1 MKTLGTPGY
10 TPPFIVKP
18 STFQILFASRDLLGR
33 SDKPVLPNLPTMY
46 WQEALLPM
54 QDVRHFLGPKFR
66 EMFVKFM
73 RHEDDPLVSYIDC
86 AITLDAL
93 RMKAPYL
100 EILLFERFL
109 PFAQGQLNAKLVSTL
124 GDLTVSGC
132 LKAGRYS
139 LQLKHSFE

>member
-1 MKTLGTPGY
+1 
-10 TPPFIVKP
+10 
-18 STFQILFASRDLLGR
+18 
-33 SDKPVLPNLPTMY
+33 
-46 WQEALLPM
+46 M

-93 RMKAPYL
+93 RMKAPHL

-124 GDLTVSGC
+124 GDLTVSGY